1 MMSCEGKHRLH
12 GFAAMAVAV
21 GSVLLSWSTA
31 LAASPTLNTVMP
43 RGGQR
48 GSEIE
53 LTLAGDR
60 LADAQ
65 EILFYQPGL
74 SVKKLAAPTT
84 QQVKMQVSIAA
95 DAAIGEHAL
104 RVRTASGISE
114 LRTFWVGVLPVV

>member
-1 MMSCEGKHRLH
+1 MMSCAGTHRLH
-12 GFAAMAVAV
+12 GFAAMAAAV
-21 GSVLLSWSTA
+21 GLVLLPWSIA

-74 SVKKLAAPTT
+74 TVKKLAAPTT
-84 QQVKMQVSIAA
+84 QQLKAQLAIAA
-95 DAAIGEHAL
+95 DAGVGEHSL
-104 RVRTASGISE
+104 RVRTA
-114 LRTFWVGVLPVV
+114 

>member
-1 MMSCEGKHRLH
+1 MMSCEGRIRWC
-12 GFAAMAVAV
+12 GVAAMAAAV
-21 GSVLLSWSTA
+21 GLQLLTA
-31 LAASPTLNTVMP
+31 AAARAASPALNSVMP

-74 SVKKLAAPTT
+74 TVKKLAAPTT

-104 RVRTASGISE
+104 RVR
-114 LRTFWVGVLPVV
+114 